1 MKRLEYARRVRTFT
15 GHGRTAG
22 DFVNQLAHM
31 SRERHRLDQERK
43 TLMRRIRRIDARLEA
58 IAATEAK
65 LLPRIQQEA
74 ERVKEAAAARP
85 AAQPAVAP
93 FRHESALHVGPG
105 EMTLLY

>member
-1 MKRLEYARRVRTFT
+1 MKRLEYTRRVRTYT
-15 GHGRTAG
+15 GHGRGAG

-43 TLMRRIRRIDARLEA
+43 TLMRRIRRIGARLEA
-58 IAATEAK
+58 IATAEAR

-74 ERVKEAAAARP
+74 ERAKDAAAAQA

-93 FRHESALHVGPG
+93 LRHESGLHVSAG